1 MLSPTLAQHCPSIG
15 RALRLPGMPWEL
27 LYYSGNGT
35 TWYNMALGFVRGGIS
50 RIPMLPGFARGLY
63 LRIDLFYTPITPK
76 KQVIQSEF
84 FSGWH
89 KVKQIKVPHGGPHVY
104 LQHAARLRL
113 RQESIRLYLIPVWAA
128 TGILR
133 TYYPHA
139 MKGIRSH
146 VPEISATIHFAQQS
160 EQAASLLSSLTS
172 RFILYSKGG
181 GPRVVV
187 STAAF
192 HARVRGS
199 VPGLGGLKETKLFLP
214 HPRVKVSIVGS
225 LRDREVAC
233 SASDRQGPN
242 FESCVWRTVSSQS
255 SHHPQEVLLAQFS
268 LYVHKGG
275 LKPDSF
281 HFIFTL

>member
-1 MLSPTLAQHCPSIG
+1 MLRVVNLD
-15 RALRLPGMPWEL
+15 
-27 LYYSGNGT
+27 YY
-35 TWYNMALGFVRGGIS
+35 V
-50 RIPMLPGFARGLY
+50 
-63 LRIDLFYTPITPK
+63 
-76 KQVIQSEF
+76 VIQNVWQCGR
-84 FSGWH
+84 FS
-89 KVKQIKVPHGGPHVY
+89 V
-104 LQHAARLRL
+104 
-113 RQESIRLYLIPVWAA
+113 
-128 TGILR
+128 
-133 TYYPHA
+133 
-139 MKGIRSH
+139 M
-146 VPEISATIHFAQQS
+146 
-160 EQAASLLSSLTS
+160 
-172 RFILYSKGG
+172 GG

-192 HARVRGS
+192 HARVLGS

-233 SASDRQGPN
+233 SASDRQGSN

-281 HFIFTL
+281 HFSVSFGVGSRLIVANRIFGLRSNTAG

>member
-1 MLSPTLAQHCPSIG
+1 M
-15 RALRLPGMPWEL
+15 
-27 LYYSGNGT
+27 
-35 TWYNMALGFVRGGIS
+35 
-50 RIPMLPGFARGLY
+50 
-63 LRIDLFYTPITPK
+63 
-76 KQVIQSEF
+76 
-84 FSGWH
+84 
-89 KVKQIKVPHGGPHVY
+89 
-104 LQHAARLRL
+104 
-113 RQESIRLYLIPVWAA
+113 
-128 TGILR
+128 
-133 TYYPHA
+133 
-139 MKGIRSH
+139 
-146 VPEISATIHFAQQS
+146 
-160 EQAASLLSSLTS
+160 
-172 RFILYSKGG
+172 GG

-199 VPGLGGLKETKLFLP
+199 VPGLGGLKETKMFLP

-233 SASDRQGPN
+233 SASDRQGSN

-281 HFIFTL
+281 HFSSATLHSFSNFICDVFLSLRFLFSAVFIVCFFNCFHLR

>member
-1 MLSPTLAQHCPSIG
+1 M
-15 RALRLPGMPWEL
+15 
-27 LYYSGNGT
+27 
-35 TWYNMALGFVRGGIS
+35 
-50 RIPMLPGFARGLY
+50 
-63 LRIDLFYTPITPK
+63 
-76 KQVIQSEF
+76 
-84 FSGWH
+84 
-89 KVKQIKVPHGGPHVY
+89 
-104 LQHAARLRL
+104 
-113 RQESIRLYLIPVWAA
+113 
-128 TGILR
+128 
-133 TYYPHA
+133 
-139 MKGIRSH
+139 
-146 VPEISATIHFAQQS
+146 
-160 EQAASLLSSLTS
+160 
-172 RFILYSKGG
+172 GG

-233 SASDRQGPN
+233 SASDRQGAN

-281 HFIFTL
+281 HFILLPPCLSLSVSIARWSTLSCQTELSFSGLSGNSSRRHPANTRYLTNAIVILARVADGGPILKQHWFNVPCLLDYDLAYKLDSAHACNRTDNARAFHFCLKRLSML

>member
-1 MLSPTLAQHCPSIG
+1 M
-15 RALRLPGMPWEL
+15 
-27 LYYSGNGT
+27 
-35 TWYNMALGFVRGGIS
+35 
-50 RIPMLPGFARGLY
+50 
-63 LRIDLFYTPITPK
+63 
-76 KQVIQSEF
+76 
-84 FSGWH
+84 
-89 KVKQIKVPHGGPHVY
+89 
-104 LQHAARLRL
+104 
-113 RQESIRLYLIPVWAA
+113 
-128 TGILR
+128 
-133 TYYPHA
+133 
-139 MKGIRSH
+139 
-146 VPEISATIHFAQQS
+146 
-160 EQAASLLSSLTS
+160 
-172 RFILYSKGG
+172 
-181 GPRVVV
+181 V

-233 SASDRQGPN
+233 SASDRQGSN

-281 HFIFTL
+281 HFISFLPRALRSFKAYVLPASLPALFTYMFRAARLGGCNVAGTLISRPAAPRLPPPPPRAWHVSVCTTAFYRVYMNY

>member
-1 MLSPTLAQHCPSIG
+1 MVQKI
-15 RALRLPGMPWEL
+15 
-27 LYYSGNGT
+27 
-35 TWYNMALGFVRGGIS
+35 
-50 RIPMLPGFARGLY
+50 
-63 LRIDLFYTPITPK
+63 ID
-76 KQVIQSEF
+76 
-84 FSGWH
+84 
-89 KVKQIKVPHGGPHVY
+89 HVY
-104 LQHAARLRL
+104 ITIPFSH
-113 RQESIRLYLIPVWAA
+113 YL
-128 TGILR
+128 
-133 TYYPHA
+133 
-139 MKGIRSH
+139 
-146 VPEISATIHFAQQS
+146 
-160 EQAASLLSSLTS
+160 
-172 RFILYSKGG
+172 GG

-233 SASDRQGPN
+233 SASDRKGSN

-281 HFIFTL
+281 HFSHYLYLQVWDIFVFITGPIKFDFFHISR

>member
-1 MLSPTLAQHCPSIG
+1 MQINQQEFGQSALLQLTPVTTSP
-15 RALRLPGMPWEL
+15 ALP
-27 LYYSGNGT
+27 YQ
-35 TWYNMALGFVRGGIS
+35 
-50 RIPMLPGFARGLY
+50 
-63 LRIDLFYTPITPK
+63 LR
-76 KQVIQSEF
+76 
-84 FSGWH
+84 
-89 KVKQIKVPHGGPHVY
+89 
-104 LQHAARLRL
+104 
-113 RQESIRLYLIPVWAA
+113 
-128 TGILR
+128 
-133 TYYPHA
+133 
-139 MKGIRSH
+139 
-146 VPEISATIHFAQQS
+146 
-160 EQAASLLSSLTS
+160 
-172 RFILYSKGG
+172 GG

-233 SASDRQGPN
+233 SASDRQGSN

-281 HFIFTL
+281 HFISYQLRSRIAGVSYAHRRDNRIECHICFRYVCPGVTV

>member
-1 MLSPTLAQHCPSIG
+1 MI
-15 RALRLPGMPWEL
+15 
-27 LYYSGNGT
+27 
-35 TWYNMALGFVRGGIS
+35 
-50 RIPMLPGFARGLY
+50 
-63 LRIDLFYTPITPK
+63 
-76 KQVIQSEF
+76 
-84 FSGWH
+84 
-89 KVKQIKVPHGGPHVY
+89 
-104 LQHAARLRL
+104 
-113 RQESIRLYLIPVWAA
+113 AA
-128 TGILR
+128 TIIIL
-133 TYYPHA
+133 
-139 MKGIRSH
+139 
-146 VPEISATIHFAQQS
+146 VV
-160 EQAASLLSSLTS
+160 
-172 RFILYSKGG
+172 YSVGG

-233 SASDRQGPN
+233 SALDRQGSN

-281 HFIFTL
+281 HLSTRFYLFYWNHKYLRLLSYMTINIYKL

>member
-1 MLSPTLAQHCPSIG
+1 
-15 RALRLPGMPWEL
+15 
-27 LYYSGNGT
+27 
-35 TWYNMALGFVRGGIS
+35 
-50 RIPMLPGFARGLY
+50 
-63 LRIDLFYTPITPK
+63 
-76 KQVIQSEF
+76 
-84 FSGWH
+84 
-89 KVKQIKVPHGGPHVY
+89 
-104 LQHAARLRL
+104 
-113 RQESIRLYLIPVWAA
+113 
-128 TGILR
+128 
-133 TYYPHA
+133 
-139 MKGIRSH
+139 MKN
-146 VPEISATIHFAQQS
+146 
-160 EQAASLLSSLTS
+160 
-172 RFILYSKGG
+172 G

-233 SASDRQGPN
+233 SASDRQGSN

-281 HFIFTL
+281 HFIFIAMKLPFLPSVRPMRKCRVGKQNFTQVLPRVNFFDLAMLF